1 MGRRQDSCLLLGD
14 TFYSLCDSHPAS
26 TDQMN
31 VTERREKLEEEAP
44 LLFFI
49 SARISNKDIH
59 HNRSHPHFTSSRYE
73 VVAVGLPVTGNNLK
87 VQERRKSCRSAI
99 FKENSTRNSDRE
111 TWVWHFYQCWWLVI
125 EARGDWS
132 TLQPHIPSNNLHA
145 PSIIRFCKTYGDS
158 FWNMFEKKI
167 AGSPFA
173 AIIVRTDD
181 KSNQMVL

>member
-1 MGRRQDSCLLLGD
+1 MGHRQDSCLLLGD

-31 VTERREKLEEEAP
+31 VTEWREKLEEEAP

-59 HNRSHPHFTSSRYE
+59 HNHSHPHFTSSRYE
-73 VVAVGLPVTGNNLK
+73 VVAVGLPVTGNHLK
-87 VQERRKSCRSAI
+87 VQEQRKSCRSA
-99 FKENSTRNSDRE
+99 KENSTRNSDRE
-111 TWVWHFYQCWWLVI
+111 TWVWHSHQCWWPVV

-132 TLQPHIPSNNLHA
+132 TLQPHIPSNNLHV
-145 PSIIRFCKTYGDS
+145 PSIIRFWKPYGNS
-158 FWNMFEKKI
+158 FWNMFEKKF
-167 AGSPFA
+167 ADSPFA